1 VRADRLLQIVGLLRQ
16 HGRLSAAEL
25 ARRLEVTPRTVLRD
39 MEALSTAGVPVVSER
54 GRHGG
59 FALLPGYRPAVE
71 ELTAPEVQAL
81 LLAGRVPAESVGL
94 AGPLA
99 SALRKLGGWAAP
111 EHSRSADRISDRV
124 LVDASGWWSSP
135 EQAEHFA
142 TVQQAVLTDRRL
154 RLTYRPRD
162 PSRTGVRTV
171 DPYGLLQAAG
181 VWYLIAAHRGQPRS
195 YRLSRVL
202 AATVLEEPSNRPPD
216 LDLRALWD
224 RLRAS
229 FAPPPSRT
237 VRISCDP
244 SRYELALMLLAGQGA
259 SAPRVLDEGPPVVF
273 ELEVHVLR
281 PTVGVLAGLGSAV
294 RALGPPELV
303 ELMVAVAEEL
313 LDSYPAVGRGG
324 QPPATAGMI
333 ETLAP
338 SGTGASRPPENRTSS
353 SPT

>member
-39 MEALSTAGVPVVSER
+39 MEALSTAGVPVVAER
-54 GRHGG
+54 GRRGG

-71 ELTAPEVQAL
+71 ELTATEVQAL
-81 LLAGRVPAESVGL
+81 LLAGRVPADSVGL

-99 SALRKLGGWAAP
+99 TALRKLGGWAAP
-111 EHSRSADRISDRV
+111 EHGRSADRISDRV
-124 LVDASGWWSSP
+124 IVDPNGWWTSP

-142 TVQQAVLTDRRL
+142 TVQEAVLTDRRL

-195 YRLSRVL
+195 YRVSRVL
-202 AATVLEEPSNRPPD
+202 AATVLDEPSSRPAD
-216 LDLRALWD
+216 LDLRALW
-224 RLRAS
+224 RELRS
-229 FAPPPSRT
+229 QFAGPPSHTIRLA
-237 VRISCDP
+237 CDP
-244 SRYELALMLLAGQGA
+244 ARYELALTLLAGQGA
-259 SAPRVLDEGPPVVF
+259 SRPRVVDEGPPVVF

-281 PTVGVLAGLGSAV
+281 PAVGVLAGLGSAV
-294 RALGPPELV
+294 RALAPPELL
-303 ELMVAVAEEL
+303 ELMVTVAEDL
-313 LDSYPAVGRGG
+313 LATYPEVR
-324 QPPATAGMI
+324 T
-333 ETLAP
+333 AP
-338 SGTGASRPPENRTSS
+338 SA
-353 SPT
+353 

>member
-1 VRADRLLQIVGLLRQ
+1 MRADRLLQIVGLLRQ

-25 ARRLEVTPRTVLRD
+25 ARRLEVNPRTVLRD
-39 MEALSTAGVPVVSER
+39 MEALSTAGVPVVAER
-54 GRHGG
+54 GRQGG

-71 ELTAPEVQAL
+71 ELTATEVQAL
-81 LLAGRVPAESVGL
+81 LLAGRMPADSVGL

-111 EHSRSADRISDRV
+111 EHGRSADRISDRV

-142 TVQQAVLTDRRL
+142 TVQQAVLTDHRL

-195 YRLSRVL
+195 YRVSRVL
-202 AATVLEEPSNRPPD
+202 AATVLDEPSARPPD
-216 LDLRALWD
+216 LDLRALWAQ
-224 RLRAS
+224 LRS
-229 FAPPPSRT
+229 QFAGPPSHTIRL
-237 VRISCDP
+237 SCDP
-244 SRYELALMLLAGQGA
+244 LRYELALTLLAGQGT
-259 SAPRVLDEGPPVVF
+259 SRPRVLDEGPPVVF

-281 PTVGVLAGLGSAV
+281 PAVGVLAGLGSAV
-294 RALGPPELV
+294 RALAPPELL
-303 ELMVAVAEEL
+303 ELMVTVAEDL
-313 LDSYPAVGRGG
+313 LATYPEV
-324 QPPATAGMI
+324 
-333 ETLAP
+333 
-338 SGTGASRPPENRTSS
+338 RTS
-353 SPT
+353 PPG